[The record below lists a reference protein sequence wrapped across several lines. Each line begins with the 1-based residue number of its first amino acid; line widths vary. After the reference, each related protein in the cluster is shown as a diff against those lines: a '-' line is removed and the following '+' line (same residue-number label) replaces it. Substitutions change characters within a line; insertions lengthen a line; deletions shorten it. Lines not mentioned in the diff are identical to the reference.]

1 MIFNSKAK
9 APRSLLLGNCGCF
22 SSFSCGFGA
31 CRPISHRSVTRIAI
45 ILARLR
51 AMYCILGILAKV
63 FVWKKGNSHDQVLET
78 HQWSSEI
85 SWGQND
91 AGLQINWKQKTFPRG
106 MYKDIFDVTVTWL
119 SKSYPQ
125 KKNTLHHELK
135 HAEIQIAIILYI
147 QYWTY
152 INFKTQP
159 RLPILRRPLPPRWW
173 QKEHEWLN
181 DQRKL
186 ASRSQRNVRPH
197 VEYKFACPAQNI
209 KHLYSLIL
217 CIRLYTYIIT
227 GSCHLYVGDRR
238 CVCVC
243 VCVCVFAWPDNFKW
257 CWDLLGAGGGY
268 FLNSW
273 FSGLCA
279 SLKNP
284 SQRWQALTGND

>member
-85 SWGQND
+85 SWG
-91 AGLQINWKQKTFPRG
+91 KTMQDFRSTENRKHFLEG
-106 MYKDIFDVTVTWL
+106 CTKISSMWL
-119 SKSYPQ
+119 WLGCLNRTPKR
-125 KKNTLHHELK
+125 KNTLHHELK

-243 VCVCVFAWPDNFKW
+243 VCVCESNSVPKRSKPLSWECSW
-257 CWDLLGAGGGY
+257 CSCRGD
-268 FLNSW
+268 
-273 FSGLCA
+273 
-279 SLKNP
+279 
-284 SQRWQALTGND
+284 TGSP